1 MKQFID
7 THISIPLKIY
17 WCISY
22 QYTNLTKVRP
32 LFTLS
37 YRGSDNSPLLVVFKG
52 TLFELCICILC
63 HDFTCRRWTS
73 TYSGTSACFGGVV
86 ELYRSYYVTT
96 EKRQWRGRNP
106 WSMRTLFVCG
116 GRRKLSYVK
125 SPSPSPSLRY
135 STFIIYWYKQTLF
148 ERLFFKLPIGRRYMA
163 GTHG

>member
-7 THISIPLKIY
+7 TYISIPLKIY

-37 YRGSDNSPLLVVFKG
+37 YRGSDNSPLLVVFKW

-73 TYSGTSACFGGVV
+73 TYSGTSACSGGWWNCIGPIT
-86 ELYRSYYVTT
+86 SQPI
-96 EKRQWRGRNP
+96 KRQWRGRKP

-116 GRRKLSYVK
+116 GRKRKLSYVK
-125 SPSPSPSLRY
+125 SPSPSLRY
-135 STFIIYWYKQTLF
+135 STRIIYRYRKPTLF
-148 ERLFFKLPIGRRYMA
+148 ERQCFKLRSPVL
-163 GTHG
+163 